1 MLDPQN
7 RNHYCKVMIAH
18 IELRVLCF
26 MIHLQ
31 PMYYS
36 LRKATAMTLNNKQH
50 QTESVV
56 IVKPNPQWRDLLRI

>member
-1 MLDPQN
+1 
-7 RNHYCKVMIAH
+7 MIAH
-18 IELRVLCF
+18 IELCVLCF

-31 PMYYS
+31 PIYYS
-36 LRKATAMTLNNKQH
+36 LRKATAITLNNKQH